1 MNILY
6 AGTPKPSAKI
16 LKALCDNPS
25 INVVG
30 VITKPDK
37 AQKRGNKLVQSPVSI
52 EAQNRNLNIFKPYD
66 LNALKLRQSIE
77 ALSVDFVVVAAY
89 GKILPK
95 WLLDLPKIMPIN
107 IHYSLL
113 PKYRGA
119 SPIQSSLLN
128 GDSISGIT
136 FMNMSEGLDD
146 GDCIKQYE
154 IDIKKTHNKITLEN
168 DLCDLSI
175 AKMFEILD
183 GVKREKYVLVEQDND
198 SATYCKKIHKSEA
211 IINFNETADEIYNK
225 FKAYY
230 EWPGICFEHKNIFIK
245 IKEMGVINDGEA
257 YLHDKD
263 IMINKNGLY
272 IRTSNKTIVI
282 TYLQMPNK
290 NIISSSDAFNAY
302 KDYFNE

>member
-6 AGTPKPSAKI
+6 AGTPNPSAKI

-77 ALSVDFVVVAAY
+77 VLSVDFVVVAAY

-183 GVKREKYVLVEQDND
+183 GVKREKYVLVKQDND

-245 IKEMGVINDGEA
+245 IKEMGVITDGEA
-257 YLHDKD
+257 YLHDKN